1 MKNRVIM
8 VGVGCSGKSL
18 LTTHLHRL
26 APSFAVHQDDFAPAQ
41 EDIPI
46 HPVHKVQDWDDPPTA
61 IDWAR
66 MRSVLRHV
74 RSNGRFEDGYKSYQH
89 LNDAVEVGVD
99 EDATIR
105 LRREFAKIQKHAAQ
119 KGERLTYVLVD
130 GFMLYYDTEV
140 QDNLDVKLLLRVP
153 RETLKKRREGRHF
166 PCVVAELTSDAKDA
180 ETGATWVDPPEY
192 FDNDKSITLLEP
204 GEGQDEV
211 TRIVDEACAAI
222 LGAYERGLGNLIG

>member
-1 MKNRVIM
+1 M
-8 VGVGCSGKSL
+8 
-18 LTTHLHRL
+18 
-26 APSFAVHQDDFAPAQ
+26 
-41 EDIPI
+41 
-46 HPVHKVQDWDDPPTA
+46 HKVQDWDDPPTA

-74 RSNGRFEDGYKSYQH
+74 RNNGRFEDGYKSYQH

-153 RETLKKRREGRHF
+153 RETLKKRREGRQYVLQSECLASECLSDRTLQASQL
-166 PCVVAELTSDAKDA
+166 PCVAPELTSDAKDA

-192 FDNDKSITLLEP
+192 FDNVVWPAYIKAHETVFDPSPDGPLKDKSITLLEP